1 VPRPQNRIKL
11 QTTIEARIISLLP
24 PRASR
29 RHRARSPK
37 MSPVPSLNVVPHRR
51 NSVVLKS
58 PAAIRC
64 RPSLLW
70 LQMPQAPSVDVVPHR
85 TGECQAT
92 PTAAERCRQTS
103 QQPRRDPQTPTGEQ
117 TSRLEVGNPRDASR
131 TTGMPPPAGVVA
143 KGRLDIPTSAR
154 CLKRRRLQGGY
165 ATRRRRCHSSRNIEH
180 STRFTLE

>member
-1 VPRPQNRIKL
+1 VPHPQNQIKL
-11 QTTIEARIISLLP
+11 QITTEARIISLLP

-37 MSPVPSLNVVPHRR
+37 MSLAPSPDIVPHRR
-51 NSVVLKS
+51 NSTVLNN

-70 LQMPQAPSVDVVPHR
+70 LQMPQAPSVDAVPHR

-92 PTAAERCRQTS
+92 PAAAERCKQTS
-103 QQPRRDPQTPTGEQ
+103 PQPRRDPHTPTVEQ

-131 TTGMPPPAGVVA
+131 TTGMPPPTGAVA
-143 KGRLDIPTSAR
+143 KGRHVMPTSAR

-165 ATRRRRCHSSRNIEH
+165 DTRRRRRRSSR
-180 STRFTLE
+180 SWTRFTP